1 MATEPIS
8 EEVVGSCV
16 DSHGSAIGMP
26 QLCFDWFPNQIFW
39 LVITLVVIFLVL
51 SRVAL
56 PRIAAILAERQGT
69 ITNDLAAAE
78 DLKAKAV
85 EAEEA
90 YNKALADARAE
101 AQRIAAE
108 ARAEIQADLD
118 DAIAK
123 ADAEIAFYQALVEH
137 SLSIMEVHRRKGSL
151 LDFNGVQLAEGP
163 WPKKAYFDALN
174 RARRRDAS
182 PIFNYGY
189 TRPRVLSRCRLDVT
203 RRIATDDTN
212 SVVVICAERVGDVG
226 EGVNAERRSLVARI
240 AEVAVVDDEGVVAI
254 EEDGGLHDG
263 RG

>member
-1 MATEPIS
+1 MATEPVTK
-8 EEVVGSCV
+8 EVAGTCV
-16 DSHGSAIGMP
+16 DAGGSAIGMP

-90 YNKALADARAE
+90 YNKALADARSE

-108 ARAEIQADLD
+108 ARAEIQSGLD

-123 ADAEIAFYQALVEH
+123 ADAEIAA
-137 SLSIMEVHRRKGSL
+137 KA
-151 LDFNGVQLAEGP
+151 AESE
-163 WPKKAYFDALN
+163 KA
-174 RARRRDAS
+174 
-182 PIFNYGY
+182 
-189 TRPRVLSRCRLDVT
+189 
-203 RRIATDDTN
+203 
-212 SVVVICAERVGDVG
+212 
-226 EGVNAERRSLVARI
+226 I
-240 AEVAVVDDEGVVAI
+240 AEIRAGALESIQVVAKDTAA
-254 EEDGGLHDG
+254 ELVTALGGEADAKAIDSAIDAQMKG
-263 RG
+263 

>member
-1 MATEPIS
+1 MATEPLT
-8 EEVVGSCV
+8 EEVAGSCV
-16 DSHGSAIGMP
+16 DAGGSAIGMP

-90 YNKALADARAE
+90 YNKALADARSE

-108 ARAEIQADLD
+108 ARAEIQSGLD

-123 ADAEIAFYQALVEH
+123 ADAEIAA
-137 SLSIMEVHRRKGSL
+137 KA
-151 LDFNGVQLAEGP
+151 AESE
-163 WPKKAYFDALN
+163 KA
-174 RARRRDAS
+174 
-182 PIFNYGY
+182 
-189 TRPRVLSRCRLDVT
+189 
-203 RRIATDDTN
+203 
-212 SVVVICAERVGDVG
+212 
-226 EGVNAERRSLVARI
+226 I
-240 AEVAVVDDEGVVAI
+240 AEIRAGALESIQVVAKDTAA
-254 EEDGGLHDG
+254 ELVTALGGDADAKAIDSAVDAQTKG
-263 RG
+263 